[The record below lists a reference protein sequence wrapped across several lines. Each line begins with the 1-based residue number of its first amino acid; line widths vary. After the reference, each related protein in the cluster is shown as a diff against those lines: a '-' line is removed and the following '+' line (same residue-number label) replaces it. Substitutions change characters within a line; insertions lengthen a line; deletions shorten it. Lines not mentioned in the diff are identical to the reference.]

1 MGIARLERIIKMYE
15 QDIEDIIKGLNT
27 LISDDINLLLKVSEF
42 IKENCL
48 KVRQLPKELRD
59 YLGDRELYRIF
70 TDISIEK
77 LKEEYKK

>member
-1 MGIARLERIIKMYE
+1 MYE

-27 LISDDINLLLKVSEF
+27 LICDDINLLLKVSEI

-70 TDISIEK
+70 TNISIAK
-77 LKEEYKK
+77 LNGGYKND